1 MNVLFMVSWY
11 HSIADVNPNGGFHY
25 RQAKALSKECN
36 IAIYYPYER
45 NLDRPFV
52 VNEEMG
58 LLTYRSQYKLEKKIR
73 NRINMYRT
81 MKRIVKE
88 FQPDLIHAQVA
99 TEAGRFAVVL
109 GKLFNIPVMITE
121 HSSVDVSGV
130 REFPHYYYA
139 KYAYGGSKFNASVSD
154 ANTEGLRKLF
164 PKYKFE
170 TIYNGISVSDTIVKK
185 TDYRKSN
192 VVNAIIVAAMYD
204 KSIKGI
210 PQLLRVIK
218 KFVDEGEGIHLHL
231 IGGGEYYDYFVEYA
245 RELGVYDSCT
255 FYGRCPS
262 NRVYEIVSQM
272 DFLISASKFES
283 FGCTMAE
290 AAMLGVPV
298 LATNSGGSASIV
310 TKTVGIL
317 INNNSEEELYSGI
330 RQMLEAYSKFSHEN
344 MIREARNKFD
354 MELITKR
361 YLDIYKS
368 ILDASKNR

>member
-11 HSIADVNPNGGFHY
+11 HSIADENPNGGFHY

-52 VNEEMG
+52 ANNEMG
-58 LLTYRSQYKLEKKIR
+58 LLTYRSLYKLENKIR
-73 NRINMYRT
+73 NRMNMYRA
-81 MKRIVKE
+81 MKAIVKE
-88 FQPDLIHAQVA
+88 FQPDIIHAQVA

-109 GKLFNIPVMITE
+109 GRIFNIPVMITE

-130 REFPHYYYA
+130 REFPHYFYA

-154 ANTEGLRKLF
+154 ANTEGLRKIF

-170 TIYNGISVSDTIVKK
+170 TIYNGISVSDTIEKT
-185 TDYRKSN
+185 TDYRREN
-192 VVNAIIVAAMYD
+192 VINAVIVAAMYD
-204 KSIKGI
+204 KDIKGI
-210 PQLLRVIK
+210 PQLLCVIRML
-218 KFVDEGEGIHLHL
+218 VDEGARIHLHL

-245 RELGVYDSCT
+245 QELGVYDYCT

-262 NRVYEIVSQM
+262 NQVYEIVSQM

-298 LATNSGGSASIV
+298 LATDSGGSTSIV
-310 TKTVGIL
+310 TETVGIV
-317 INNNSEEELYSGI
+317 IKNNSVEELYLGI
-330 RQMLEAYSKFSHEN
+330 KQMIEKYSLFSREN
-344 MIREARNKFD
+344 MIREARSKFD
-354 MELITKR
+354 MKIITQR

-368 ILDASKNR
+368 ILDKKK